1 MNRVHA
7 RVRLGATLLAM
18 AAIVAFPLTDSA
30 FYVELLAKVLILAI
44 FAMSLNV
51 LVGFT
56 GLVSFGHAAY
66 FGIGAYAAVL
76 LAPKYDPAN
85 LWLVLPGSVIA
96 AGIAAFVIGLFVL
109 RTRGVYFIMV
119 TLAFAQMVYYIF
131 HDGAF
136 SGGSDGSYL
145 NFKPSAAVGAF
156 VPFDLTVP
164 RHLCWFVAAMT
175 ILTYVALARLVR
187 SPFGRILA
195 GIRSNE
201 QRMRALGF
209 ATFRYK
215 LAAFTVAGA
224 IGGLAGFL
232 YAVLFGFVTP
242 ELFAWHQSGNVLLTV
257 ILGGVGSLAGS
268 VAGAFAFVA
277 MEEVFSGWTRH
288 WQLVMGGVIVVVVLF
303 LPGGLAGVPAR
314 IRRGFGAERG

>member
-1 MNRVHA
+1 MHGRMRVA
-7 RVRLGATLLAM
+7 ATLLVVAGL
-18 AAIVAFPLTDSA
+18 VAFPLTDSA

-66 FGIGAYAAVL
+66 FGIGAYAAAL
-76 LAPKYDPAN
+76 LSPKYDPAN
-85 LWLVLPGSVIA
+85 LWIVLPGSVLA
-96 AGIAAFVIGLFVL
+96 AAIAAFIIGLFVL
-109 RTRGVYFIMV
+109 RSRGVYFIMV
-119 TLAFAQMVYYIF
+119 TLAFAQMVYFIF

-136 SGGSDGSYL
+136 AGGSDGVYL
-145 NFKPSAAVGAF
+145 NFKPSAAMGAF
-156 VPFDLTVP
+156 VPFDLANP
-164 RHLCWFVAAMT
+164 RHLCWFVAG
-175 ILTYVALARLVR
+175 LGVSTYVALARLVR

-224 IGGLAGFL
+224 IAGLAGFL
-232 YAVLFGFVTP
+232 YALLYGFVTP
-242 ELFAWHQSGNVLLTV
+242 ELLAWHQSGNVLLTV

-268 VAGAFAFVA
+268 VGGALAFVA
-277 MEEVFSGWTRH
+277 MAEVFSGWTRH

-303 LPGGLAGVPAR
+303 LPGGLAALPLR
-314 IRRGFGAERG
+314 LRRGFGADRD